1 MNSRL
6 QKHLANKGF
15 LVIRLKDNLD
25 IENISSEHKEDL
37 INHMLVSFLSLGF
50 KLEKSSIELLKGL
63 DLKNL
68 KKFYLNT
75 FDLLKNIK
83 GAHVKHKIFY
93 SDFPN
98 MRSYKDYDY
107 FINAL
112 LHYSTA
118 STDDYG
124 YMPSKKNNAIK
135 YYFDQNTKFTEVKI
149 LQYEEAIKYLTTYFI
164 TLLEGTKVI
173 SYENLELLK
182 TFINDYPGKVKP
194 SIIPFK
200 CNMASFIGIYIER
213 MKKKKLGEVLENLDL
228 SFIKTSTD
236 VLRLYAV
243 ISKQNVELQ
252 DKVKFISLDRKARKI
267 ILKMLNDISLTN
279 KFIIDDLVSHEFLW
293 KRAFEYLHIG
303 EYKTLYPEIYDAAN
317 KLRSGE
323 YQTYNSE
330 LTKYLEE
337 GNIKALNLL
346 MIKPGIF
353 ARKLDYILRTKKFS
367 HIEILENFKK
377 CSSNISTNVLLSLLQ
392 HFKNRSNTSLTR
404 TVMYHKP
411 HAFVCLDLAD
421 EREEIPCNI
430 LEDVISTLEE
440 ILQDKFSSYPKFDNV
455 YLDESMNNY
464 MIPINNKNSSSGFH
478 TLSFGSK
485 IKLNSDKNIL
495 RFFTHWKN
503 NHSRIDIDISA
514 ELFNSDFEYINSLA
528 WHNMGGGKGIDAY
541 HSGDIVTAPN
551 GASEFIDINL
561 AKAKKKKIKY
571 IVIANSVYTN
581 DNFKEVPECFTG
593 VMFKDKINKDE
604 QVFNA
609 QDVEIKIDLTQDKT
623 NECLAFLVDIENM
636 ELIWLDIPS
645 YEENYFVVAAND
657 YSYISAVI
665 KKATSY
671 NISIYDLVK
680 LHEKHITFTD
690 NKDEALLIIDNSDK
704 SLINPYNLELI
715 SKDWL

>member
-1 MNSRL
+1 MHKKL
-6 QKHLANKGF
+6 EKHLANKGF
-15 LVIRLKDNLD
+15 LVIRPKKDLES
-25 IENISSEHKEDL
+25 ENISSEYQEDL
-37 INHMLVSFLSLGF
+37 INHILVSFLSLGF
-50 KLEKSSIELLKGL
+50 KLETSSIELLKKL

-68 KKFYLNT
+68 KKFYLNS
-75 FDLLKNIK
+75 FDLLKNVK
-83 GAHVKHKIFY
+83 GANVKHKIFY

-98 MRSYKDYDY
+98 MKSYKDYDY

-118 STDDYG
+118 TTNDYG
-124 YMPSKKNNAIK
+124 YMPSEKLNATK
-135 YYFDQNTKFTEVKI
+135 YYFDQNKKFTEVKI
-149 LQYEEAIKYLTTYFI
+149 LLYEEAVKYLTTYFT

-182 TFINDYPGKVKP
+182 AFMKEYPNKVKP
-194 SIIPFK
+194 SVIPFK
-200 CNMASFIGIYIER
+200 CNMASYIGIYIESN
-213 MKKKKLGEVLENLDL
+213 KKKIIGEVLESLDL

-267 ILKMLNDISLTN
+267 ILKMLNDIALTN

-303 EYKTLYPEIYDAAN
+303 EYKHLYPEIYEAAN

-337 GNIKALNLL
+337 GNTLAFKLL

-353 ARKLDYILRTKKFS
+353 ARKLDYILRNRKFS
-367 HIEILENFKK
+367 YLETLEYFKK
-377 CSSNISTNVLLSLLQ
+377 CSSDISTNVLLSLLQ
-392 HFKNRSNTSLTR
+392 HFNNRSNTSLTR
-404 TVMYHKP
+404 TVMFRKP
-411 HAFVCLDLAD
+411 HSFVCLDIAD
-421 EREEIPCNI
+421 ERDEIPSDILETVINIIEEII
-430 LEDVISTLEE
+430 
-440 ILQDKFSSYPKFDNV
+440 QDRFSSCLSLDNV
-455 YLDESMNNY
+455 YLDECMKNY
-464 MIPINNKNSSSGFH
+464 MVPINNKNASSGFH

-503 NHSRIDIDISA
+503 NDTRIDLDLSA
-514 ELFNSDFEYINSLA
+514 ELYNSDFEYINSLA
-528 WHNMGGGKGIDAY
+528 WHNMKGGKNIDAY

-551 GASEFIDINL
+551 GASEFIDINI
-561 AKAKKKKIKY
+561 AKAKLKKVKY
-571 IVIANSVYTN
+571 IVITNSVYTN

-604 QVFNA
+604 HVFNA

-645 YEENYFVVAAND
+645 YEENYYVVAADD
-657 YSYISAVI
+657 YAYISAVI

-671 NISIYDLVK
+671 NVSIYELIK
-680 LHEKHITFTD
+680 LHKKHITFTD
-690 NKDEALLIIDNSDK
+690 NKDEALLIIDDSDN